1 MKNKITQLAFAISA
15 MATIT
20 ACGSSGG
27 SSNNQAPTKPVGPIT
42 ASNASVYIDLALT
55 TLPSLATDINAFTK
69 PANEMFGLPV
79 VKDNIPRAGSQLMEN
94 EDGSSFF
101 TRLCEDGTGQVTET
115 ALEQMPPQDT
125 KGDFFRQDFTACTFD
140 TFAHNGSVMN
150 ILAETQQFERMA
162 GDADPFIESQIIN
175 EYTYDAYTVNDISS
189 DNNIAIDGGL
199 TIEQRDESSTTFLSP
214 NIPVTTTFNSVKTDF
229 YRIDV
234 NVTDAPAIDYTFEN
248 FEVVASDT
256 RLNIN
261 GDVTSVVGNK
271 TYSYKV
277 ETPAAL
283 EISYT
288 QGAADERMISAYR
301 GNIIITSGISVLR
314 AVLNGDSALI
324 SLDVDNDGAEDY
336 TNTIMLNLN

>member
-1 MKNKITQLAFAISA
+1 MKNKITQLALAISA
-15 MATIT
+15 LATIT

-27 SSNNQAPTKPVGPIT
+27 SSNNQAPAKPVGPIT
-42 ASNASVYIDLALT
+42 INNADVYIDLALT

-69 PANEMFGLPV
+69 PANEMFELPIV
-79 VKDNIPRAGSQLMEN
+79 IDSIPRAGSQLMEN

-140 TFAHNGSVMN
+140 TFAHDGSVMN
-150 ILAETQQFERMA
+150 ILEDTQQFERMA

-189 DNNIAIDGGL
+189 DNNIAINGGL
-199 TIEQRDESSTTFLSP
+199 TIEQRVESSANFLDP
-214 NIPVTTTFNSVKTDF
+214 NNPAKVVFNSITTDL

-234 NVTDAPAIDYTFEN
+234 NVTGAPAIDYTFEN

-256 RLNIN
+256 SLDIN

-271 TYSYKV
+271 TYSYTV
-277 ETPAAL
+277 ETPAAF
-283 EISYT
+283 EITYT
-288 QGAADERMISAYR
+288 EGADDERTISAYR
-301 GNIIITSGISVLR
+301 GNMVITSGISVLR
-314 AVLNGDSALI
+314 VVLNGDSAEI
-324 SLDVDNDGAEDY
+324 ALDADNDGVVDS
-336 TNTIMLNLN
+336 TKMVMLNLN

>member
-1 MKNKITQLAFAISA
+1 MKNKITQLALAISA
-15 MATIT
+15 IATIT

-27 SSNNQAPTKPVGPIT
+27 SSNNQAPAKPVGPIT

-69 PANEMFGLPV
+69 PANEMFGLPI
-79 VKDNIPRAGSQLMEN
+79 VKDNIPRAGSQLMNN

-199 TIEQRDESSTTFLSP
+199 TIEQRDES
-214 NIPVTTTFNSVKTDF
+214 
-229 YRIDV
+229 
-234 NVTDAPAIDYTFEN
+234 
-248 FEVVASDT
+248 
-256 RLNIN
+256 
-261 GDVTSVVGNK
+261 
-271 TYSYKV
+271 
-277 ETPAAL
+277 
-283 EISYT
+283 
-288 QGAADERMISAYR
+288 
-301 GNIIITSGISVLR
+301 
-314 AVLNGDSALI
+314 
-324 SLDVDNDGAEDY
+324 
-336 TNTIMLNLN
+336 